1 MSEKYIT
8 LEELCGLLSITRA
21 TGRNW
26 LRLGKI
32 ESQKQIDGREYFSG
46 EYALYIK
53 NALASGEVDALR
65 SRRNKKYVS
74 GKAFYDKYVSD
85 NCECRETVFELA
97 GVLKESAEPVTDTA
111 MRVILADCALKMLMS
126 VDDPEN
132 MERLQDRYEEILSIY
147 IENNMDI
154 GCWKRLIDDIIGD
167 KDKARIWIREN
178 KDLLRMHYDYQP
190 GEDVLG
196 LLYMSIRDIG
206 SRKAAGSYYT
216 PTEVVKQMVSGIVK
230 NLYNTIN
237 TIERNDSDHIRVLD
251 PCCGTGNFLIQLSK
265 MIPMGQIY
273 ACDIDE
279 LSVQLA
285 RFNLALTH
293 SFQCENKKTISK
305 TSLNIEDLNRIYDNI
320 TCRNFLIKDDSADIY
335 FDVIV
340 GNPPWGYVFD
350 CDMRDYLRKKYRT
363 AGKRGIESYDVFVER
378 SLELLVDGGVLELV
392 LPEAILDVRNHRDVR
407 QVIAENSDIE
417 GVRFVGDVFH
427 GVQCP
432 AITLRLVKST
442 APGHIVGAE
451 IKRNGQKFV
460 ICNDRPLSPDGFQ
473 VRLSDEEY
481 EMLLRL
487 ENTGDCTFLRGQ
499 ADFALGIVTG
509 DNKKYISMELQNGM
523 EPVVTGADVYRY
535 GYDKCDKYILSG
547 FDRYQQAA
555 PEKMYRASEK
565 LLYRFINRQLVFAY
579 DDRQMVTLN
588 SCNVVIPHIQGLKM
602 KYVMAV
608 LNSRIAQYMYEKR
621 YNSVKVLR
629 SHIESIPI
637 PLADEEIQ
645 ARLIHMVD
653 QLIECPRDNAEGK
666 CKLYDEIDDIVRRL
680 YSVTDDEYK
689 FIKNALSGYKYML

>member
-8 LEELCGLLSITRA
+8 LEELCGLLSITKA

-32 ESQKQIDGREYFSG
+32 ESQKQIDGQEYFSE
-46 EYALYIK
+46 EYALYIR
-53 NALASGEVDALR
+53 NALVSGKFASLK

-85 NCECRETVFELA
+85 NCGSRETVFELA
-97 GVLKESAEPVTDTA
+97 GGLIESDGAMTDTA
-111 MRVILADCALKMLMS
+111 MRVILADCALKQLIS
-126 VDDPEN
+126 VDNLEN
-132 MERLQDRYEEILSIY
+132 MEGLQDREEEILSIY

-154 GCWKRLIDDIIGD
+154 GCWKRLIDDIIDD
-167 KDKARIWIREN
+167 KDKARIWINEN
-178 KDLLRMHYDYQP
+178 KDLLRVHYDYQP

-196 LLYMSIRDIG
+196 LLYMSIKDIG

-216 PTEVVKQMVSGIVK
+216 PTDVVKQMVSGIVE
-230 NLYNTIN
+230 NLYNTV
-237 TIERNDSDHIRVLD
+237 EKNDAGHMRVLD

-265 MIPMGQIY
+265 VIPLGQIY

-285 RFNLALTH
+285 RFNLALT
-293 SFQCENKKTISK
+293 SSYQCKKEKAISK
-305 TSLNIEDLNRIYDNI
+305 TSLNIEDLNKIYDNI
-320 TCRNFLIKDDSADIY
+320 TSRNFLTKEDTEDIY
-335 FDVIV
+335 FDVII
-340 GNPPWGYVFD
+340 GNPPWGYAFD
-350 CDMRDYLRKKYRT
+350 CDMRDYLHKKYRT
-363 AGKRGIESYDVFVER
+363 TGRRGIESYDVFVER
-378 SLELLVDGGVLELV
+378 SLELLADGGVLEFV

-407 QVIAENSDIE
+407 QVIAENSDI
-417 GVRFVGDVFH
+417 GRVRFVGDVFH

-432 AITLRLVKST
+432 AITLQLVKSS
-442 APGHIVGAE
+442 APGHTEGAAIE
-451 IKRNGQKFV
+451 RNGQRFV
-460 ICNDRPLSPDGFQ
+460 IYNDRPLSPDGFQ

-481 EMLLRL
+481 EVLLRL
-487 ENTGDCTFLRGQ
+487 ENTRDCTFLRGQ

-555 PEKMYRASEK
+555 PEKLYRASEK
-565 LLYRFINRQLVFAY
+565 LIYRFINRQLVFAY
-579 DDRQMVTLN
+579 DDRQMATLN
-588 SCNVVIPHIQGLKM
+588 SCNIVIPHIQGLKM

-608 LNSRIAQYMYEKR
+608 LNSRIAQYIYEKR
-621 YNSVKVLR
+621 YNSLKVLR

-645 ARLIHMVD
+645 ARLIRMVD
-653 QLIECPRDNAEGK
+653 QLIECPRDNAEEK
-666 CKLYDEIDDIVRRL
+666 SKLYDDIDDIVRQL
-680 YSVTDDEYK
+680 YGVNSADYE
-689 FIKNALSGYKYML
+689 FIKNALSGCKYML

>member
-8 LEELCGLLSITRA
+8 LEELCGLLSITKA

-32 ESQKQIDGREYFSG
+32 ESQKRIDGQEYFSE
-46 EYALYIK
+46 EYALYIR
-53 NALASGEVDALR
+53 NALTSGEFDSLK

-85 NCECRETVFELA
+85 NCGCRETVFELA
-97 GVLKESAEPVTDTA
+97 GELIESDGAMTDTA
-111 MRVILADCALKMLMS
+111 MRVILADCALKQLIS
-126 VDDPEN
+126 VDNPEN
-132 MERLQDRYEEILSIY
+132 MEGLQDREEEILSIY
-147 IENNMDI
+147 IDNNMDI
-154 GCWKRLIDDIIGD
+154 VFWQGFIDDIIGD
-167 KDKARIWIREN
+167 KDKARIWINEN
-178 KDLLRMHYDYQP
+178 KDLLRAHYDYQP

-216 PTEVVKQMVSGIVK
+216 PTDVVKQMVSGIVK
-230 NLYNTIN
+230 NIYTNV
-237 TIERNDSDHIRVLD
+237 ERNDADHIRVLD

-265 MIPMGQIY
+265 VIPMGQIY

-293 SFQCENKKTISK
+293 SYQCKKEKAISK
-305 TSLNIEDLNRIYDNI
+305 TSLNIEDLNKIYANI
-320 TCRNFLIKDDSADIY
+320 TCRNFLTKEDTEDIY
-335 FDVIV
+335 FDVII
-340 GNPPWGYVFD
+340 GNPPWGYAFD
-350 CDMRDYLRKKYRT
+350 CDMRDYLHKKYRT
-363 AGKRGIESYDVFVER
+363 TGRRGIESYDVFVER
-378 SLELLVDGGVLELV
+378 SLELLADGGVLEFV

-407 QVIAENSDIE
+407 QVIADNSDI
-417 GVRFVGDVFH
+417 GRVRFLGDVFH

-432 AITLRLVKST
+432 AITLQLVKSS
-442 APGHIVGAE
+442 APGHTEGAE
-451 IKRNGQKFV
+451 IERNGQKFV
-460 ICNDRPLSPDGFQ
+460 ICNDRPLSPDDFQ

-481 EMLLRL
+481 EVLLRL
-487 ENTGDCTFLRGQ
+487 ENTRDCTSLRGQ

-535 GYDKCDKYILSG
+535 GYDKCGKYILSG

-555 PEKMYRASEK
+555 PEKLYRASEK
-565 LLYRFINRQLVFAY
+565 LIYRFINRQLVFAY
-579 DDRQMVTLN
+579 DDSQVVTLN

-608 LNSRIAQYMYEKR
+608 LNSRIAQYIYEKR

-645 ARLIHMVD
+645 AQLIRMVD
-653 QLIECPRDNAEGK
+653 HLIECPRDNAEEK
-666 CKLYDEIDDIVRRL
+666 CKLYDDIDDIVRQL
-680 YSVTDDEYK
+680 YGVNSADYE
-689 FIKNALSGYKYML
+689 FIKNALLGCKCML